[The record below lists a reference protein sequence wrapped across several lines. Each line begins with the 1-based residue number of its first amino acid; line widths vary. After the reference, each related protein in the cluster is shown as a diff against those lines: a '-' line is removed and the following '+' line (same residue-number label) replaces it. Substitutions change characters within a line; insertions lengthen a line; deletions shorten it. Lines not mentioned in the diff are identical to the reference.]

1 MIKEALEYILG
12 QAENKTYEIDGMTWS
27 DHKLVPVHFDAPIPF
42 PGNLRVGSLDAIIM
56 LIRHE
61 ACEILP
67 SIKAEPPLFIRIDSP
82 TRVTVLTRLNKNN
95 ERCTVYTADQEDV
108 NFQEGWRDPQRAI
121 IELRSRFL
129 PNDDSAYL
137 ISLLSKIKNG
147 KDIEVKDNGVSQSV
161 TVQQGI
167 SLVGEEQIK
176 PRVKLCPF
184 RTFREVGQPE
194 SEFVFRVS
202 DDGNVG
208 LFEADG
214 GVWKM
219 EAKDYI
225 RAYLVENLASEI
237 LNELVVVMV

>member
-12 QAENKTYEIDGMTWS
+12 QAENKTYEIDGITWS
-27 DHKLVPVHFDAPIPF
+27 DHKLVPVQFNEPIPY
-42 PGNLRVGSLDAIIM
+42 PGNLRVGSLDAIIT
-56 LIRHE
+56 LIKHE

-95 ERCTVYTADQEDV
+95 ERCTIYTAEQDDV
-108 NFQEGWRDPQRAI
+108 NFQEGWREPQRAI
-121 IELRSRFL
+121 IELRSRFI

-147 KDIEVKDNGVSQSV
+147 KDLEVKDNGVSQSV

-184 RTFREVGQPE
+184 RTFREVAQPE
-194 SEFVFRVS
+194 SEFIFRV
-202 DDGNVG
+202 DDNGHIG

-225 RAYLVENLASEI
+225 RAYLAGNLVSETA
-237 LNELVVVMV
+237 NGLVVVMV